1 MPAPIPSHV
10 GPYPIRGVVGSGA
23 MGMVYLAH
31 DPAIDRPVAIKTIHR
46 RLFESSDNDPSV
58 AARFRIEAKAAGRL
72 THRNIVPVYQFGEDD
87 DCAYIVM
94 EYVAGRNLRDYIQ
107 APRKLEV
114 SQVLC
119 LMLQLLDGLH
129 YAHERGVVHRDIK
142 PANLLIADD
151 GRLKITDFGIAR
163 TESSNLTR
171 GSCVI
176 GSPGY
181 IAPEQYTDREV
192 DRRVD
197 VFSAGVLLYQML
209 SGTTPFVGTDEA
221 IMYKIVYE
229 PHKPL
234 SELTKDASLQ
244 PFDAVL
250 DLALAK
256 DPARRYAT
264 ALAMRT
270 ALVALAT
277 EPLPEVLPP
286 SVVLA
291 PRLEGL
297 GAKPAVAKEGD
308 LSTPSRPHPV
318 SGASSAVSA
327 AGPAS
332 TPSRPSAPSTPSM
345 PSRPL
350 THTSP
355 SSVPVPTGW
364 DTVALA
370 QVERDLALHIGPVAR
385 VLVRRAARGL
395 TSLAAVRQAVAG
407 SIVDFEAR
415 ERFLAVAGSPRTLA
429 PTRSGTST
437 RSQVATGE
445 VETPDGAPLREGDVD
460 RAAAA
465 LVASLGPIARIV
477 AKRCAAK
484 SLTREQ
490 FVASVVEQLTPN
502 VDARR
507 VQADLWR
514 ALG

>member
-1 MPAPIPSHV
+1 MSAPLPSHI
-10 GPYPIRGVVGSGA
+10 GPYLVRGVIGSGA

-46 RLFESSDNDPSV
+46 RLLESGDDEPGV
-58 AARFRIEAKAAGRL
+58 AARFRVEAQAAGRL
-72 THRNIVPVYQFGEDD
+72 AHRNIVSIYQFGEDE

-107 APRKLEV
+107 SPRSLAV
-114 SQVLC
+114 PHVLC

-129 YAHERGVVHRDIK
+129 YAHERGIVHRDIK
-142 PANLLIADD
+142 PANLLVAED

-171 GSCVI
+171 GSVVI

-192 DRRVD
+192 DRRAD

-234 SELTKDASLQ
+234 GELTKDTALA

-250 DLALAK
+250 DRALAK
-256 DPARRYAT
+256 DRAQRYPT

-270 ALVALAT
+270 ALMALAT
-277 EPLPEVLPP
+277 DAVPDALPADIVLRPRIESHDAHP
-286 SVVLA
+286 AA
-291 PRLEGL
+291 PKPHDTPAP
-297 GAKPAVAKEGD
+297 AKP
-308 LSTPSRPHPV
+308 SSR
-318 SGASSAVSA
+318 SGISQP
-327 AGPAS
+327 G
-332 TPSRPSAPSTPSM
+332 
-345 PSRPL
+345 
-350 THTSP
+350 TSQP
-355 SSVPVPTGW
+355 GTAQPSVPVPTGW
-364 DTVALA
+364 DAQALA
-370 QVERDLALHIGPVAR
+370 EIERELAVHVGPVAR

-395 TSLAAVRQAVAG
+395 TSLAAVRLAVAG
-407 SIVDFEAR
+407 SIADFEAR
-415 ERFLAVAGSPRTLA
+415 ERFLAHGGTSGTNIAVPTTAASSFA
-429 PTRSGTST
+429 PTRAEPD
-437 RSQVATGE
+437 ATGG
-445 VETPDGAPLREGDVD
+445 VPMRDGDVD
-460 RAAAA
+460 KAAAA
-465 LVASLGPIARIV
+465 LLASLGPIARVV
-477 AKRCAAK
+477 ARRCAA
-484 SLTREQ
+484 SSQTREQ
-490 FVASVVEQLTPN
+490 FVARVLEQLTPA

>member
-1 MPAPIPSHV
+1 MAAPAPSCI
-10 GPYPIRGVVGSGA
+10 GPYLVRGVIGSGA
-23 MGMVYLAH
+23 MGVVYLAH

-46 RLFESSDNDPSV
+46 RLLESSEDEPNV
-58 AARFRIEAKAAGRL
+58 AARFRVEAKAAGRL
-72 THRNIVPVYQFGEDD
+72 THRNIVSVYQFGEEN

-114 SQVLC
+114 SHVLC
-119 LMLQLLDGLH
+119 LMVQLLDGLH
-129 YAHERGVVHRDIK
+129 YAHERGIVHRDIK

-171 GSCVI
+171 GSSVI

-209 SGTTPFVGTDEA
+209 SGTTPFAGTDEA

-234 SELTKDASLQ
+234 HKVMNDAALE

-250 DLALAK
+250 DRALAK
-256 DPARRYAT
+256 DPAQRYPSAM
-264 ALAMRT
+264 AMRT
-270 ALVALAT
+270 ALMALAT
-277 EPLPEVLPP
+277 EPLPDVLPADL
-286 SVVLA
+286 VLA
-291 PRLEGL
+291 PRHEGVE
-297 GAKPAVAKEGD
+297 AKPVVAKERD
-308 LSTPSRPHPV
+308 ASRPSGADSR
-318 SGASSAVSA
+318 SGASPRSSATISPA
-327 AGPAS
+327 PSKSLPGTGPA
-332 TPSRPSAPSTPSM
+332 
-345 PSRPL
+345 
-350 THTSP
+350 
-355 SSVPVPTGW
+355 SVPVPTGW
-364 DTVALA
+364 DSAALA
-370 QVERDLALHIGPVAR
+370 EVERELAQHVGPVAR

-407 SIVDFEAR
+407 SILDFEAR
-415 ERFLAVAGSPRTLA
+415 ERFLAKAGTPRAATA
-429 PTRSGTST
+429 ASATATKFPATQVDGETSGGVPM
-437 RSQVATGE
+437 R
-445 VETPDGAPLREGDVD
+445 DGDVD
-460 RAAAA
+460 KAAAA
-465 LVASLGPIARIV
+465 LLSSLGPIARVV
-477 AKRCAAK
+477 AKRCAAN
-484 SLTREQ
+484 SDTREQ
-490 FVASVVEQLTPN
+490 FVARVLDQLTPS

>member
-1 MPAPIPSHV
+1 MAAPTPFSI
-10 GPYPIRGVVGSGA
+10 GPYLVRGVIGSGA
-23 MGMVYLAH
+23 MGVVYLAH
-31 DPAIDRPVAIKTIHR
+31 DPAIERPVAIKTIHR
-46 RLFESSDNDPSV
+46 RLLESSDSEEN
-58 AARFRIEAKAAGRL
+58 
-72 THRNIVPVYQFGEDD
+72 

-114 SQVLC
+114 SHVLC

-129 YAHERGVVHRDIK
+129 YAHERGIVHRDVK

-171 GSCVI
+171 GSSVI

-181 IAPEQYTDREV
+181 IAPEQYTDRDV

-209 SGTTPFVGTDEA
+209 SGTTPFSGTDEA

-234 SELTKDASLQ
+234 NKVMNDAALE

-250 DLALAK
+250 DRALAK
-256 DPARRYAT
+256 DPAQRFSSAM
-264 ALAMRT
+264 AMRT
-270 ALVALAT
+270 ALMELAT
-277 EPLPEVLPP
+277 EALPDVLPADI
-286 SVVLA
+286 VLA
-291 PRLEGL
+291 PRHEEGVE
-297 GAKPAVAKEGD
+297 AKPPAANGRDSCGPAGPDSRTVRA
-308 LSTPSRPHPV
+308 PS
-318 SGASSAVSA
+318 SSASIS
-327 AGPAS
+327 P
-332 TPSRPSAPSTPSM
+332 APSKSLPGTG
-345 PSRPL
+345 
-350 THTSP
+350 P

-370 QVERDLALHIGPVAR
+370 EIERELAEHVGPVAR
-385 VLVRRAARGL
+385 VLVRRAARGS

-407 SIVDFEAR
+407 SIVDFDAR
-415 ERFLAVAGSPRTLA
+415 ERFLVNAGAPRTDMA
-429 PTRSGTST
+429 VSAAAT
-437 RSQVATGE
+437 RSQTTQADRE
-445 VETPDGAPLREGDVD
+445 APSGVPMRQGDVD
-460 RAAAA
+460 KAATA
-465 LVASLGPIARIV
+465 LLSSLGPIARVV
-477 AKRCAAK
+477 AKRCAAN
-484 SLTREQ
+484 SDTREQ
-490 FVASVVEQLTPN
+490 FVARVLDQLTPN

>member
-1 MPAPIPSHV
+1 MAAPTPSSV
-10 GPYPIRGVVGSGA
+10 GPYLVRGVIGSGA
-23 MGMVYLAH
+23 MGVVYLAH

-46 RLFESSDNDPSV
+46 RLLESGDDEPNA
-58 AARFRIEAKAAGRL
+58 AARFRVEAKAAGRL
-72 THRNIVPVYQFGEDD
+72 THRNIVSVYQFGEEN

-107 APRKLEV
+107 EPRKLEI
-114 SQVLC
+114 SHVLC

-129 YAHERGVVHRDIK
+129 YAHERGIVHRDIK

-171 GSCVI
+171 GSSVI

-209 SGTTPFVGTDEA
+209 SGTTPFAGTDEA

-234 SELTKDASLQ
+234 NKVMNDAALA

-250 DLALAK
+250 DRALAK
-256 DPARRYAT
+256 DPAQRYPSAM
-264 ALAMRT
+264 AMRN
-270 ALVALAT
+270 ALMALAT
-277 EPLPEVLPP
+277 EALPDVLPADI
-286 SVVLA
+286 VLA
-291 PRLEGL
+291 PRHEGL
-297 GAKPAVAKEGD
+297 EAKPAVARERDSQGA
-308 LSTPSRPHPV
+308 SGPQSPTGASPRSSASTSPTPSK
-318 SGASSAVSA
+318 
-327 AGPAS
+327 
-332 TPSRPSAPSTPSM
+332 
-345 PSRPL
+345 PL
-350 THTSP
+350 PGTGP

-364 DTVALA
+364 DSAALA
-370 QVERDLALHIGPVAR
+370 EVERELAHHVGPVAR

-395 TSLAAVRQAVAG
+395 TSLAAVRHAVAS

-415 ERFLAVAGSPRTLA
+415 ERFLAKAGAPRTDTAASAAATKLQATQVDGEA
-429 PTRSGTST
+429 PGG
-437 RSQVATGE
+437 V
-445 VETPDGAPLREGDVD
+445 PMREGDVD
-460 RAAAA
+460 KAAAA
-465 LVASLGPIARIV
+465 LLSSLGPIARVV

-484 SLTREQ
+484 SETREQ
-490 FVASVVEQLTPN
+490 FVARVLDQLTPSI
-502 VDARR
+502 DARR

>member
-1 MPAPIPSHV
+1 MAAPTPFSV
-10 GPYPIRGVVGSGA
+10 GPYLVRGVIGSGA
-23 MGMVYLAH
+23 MGVVYLAH

-46 RLFESSDNDPSV
+46 RLLESSDDQPNV
-58 AARFRIEAKAAGRL
+58 AARFRVEAKAAGRL
-72 THRNIVPVYQFGEDD
+72 THRNIVPVYQFGEENDL
-87 DCAYIVM
+87 AYIVM

-114 SQVLC
+114 SHVLC

-129 YAHERGVVHRDIK
+129 YAHERGIVHRDIK

-171 GSCVI
+171 GSSVI

-181 IAPEQYTDREV
+181 IAPEQYTDRDI

-209 SGTTPFVGTDEA
+209 SGTTPFAGTDEA

-234 SELTKDASLQ
+234 NKLMNDAALE

-250 DLALAK
+250 DRALAK
-256 DPARRYAT
+256 NPAQRYSSAM
-264 ALAMRT
+264 AMRT
-270 ALVALAT
+270 ALAALAT
-277 EPLPEVLPP
+277 EPLPDVLPAGI
-286 SVVLA
+286 VLA
-291 PRLEGL
+291 PRHEGL
-297 GAKPAVAKEGD
+297 EAKPVAARERESSSPGGPD
-308 LSTPSRPHPV
+308 SRPVASPRSSAPMSPTPSKSLP
-318 SGASSAVSA
+318 GT
-327 AGPAS
+327 G
-332 TPSRPSAPSTPSM
+332 
-345 PSRPL
+345 
-350 THTSP
+350 P

-364 DTVALA
+364 DTAALA
-370 QVERDLALHIGPVAR
+370 EVERELAQHVGPVAR

-415 ERFLAVAGSPRTLA
+415 ERFLARAGAPRTDPPVSATATRFQATRVDGEA
-429 PTRSGTST
+429 PSG
-437 RSQVATGE
+437 V
-445 VETPDGAPLREGDVD
+445 PMREGDVD
-460 RAAAA
+460 KAAAA
-465 LVASLGPIARIV
+465 LLSSLGPIARVV
-477 AKRCAAK
+477 AKRCAAQ
-484 SLTREQ
+484 SDTREQ
-490 FVASVVEQLTPN
+490 FVARVLDQLTPSI
-502 VDARR
+502 DARR
-507 VQADLWR
+507 VRADLWR

>member
-1 MPAPIPSHV
+1 MAASTPSCV
-10 GPYPIRGVVGSGA
+10 GPYLVRGVIGSGA
-23 MGMVYLAH
+23 MGVVYLAH

-46 RLFESSDNDPSV
+46 RLLESSDCEPNV
-58 AARFRIEAKAAGRL
+58 AARFRVEAQAAGRL
-72 THRNIVPVYQFGEDD
+72 THRNIVQVYQFGEED

-114 SQVLC
+114 PHVLC

-129 YAHERGVVHRDIK
+129 YAHERGIVHRDIK

-171 GSCVI
+171 GSSVI

-209 SGTTPFVGTDEA
+209 SGTTPFAGTDEA

-234 SELTKDASLQ
+234 RKVMNDAALE

-250 DLALAK
+250 DRALAK
-256 DPARRYAT
+256 DPARRYSSAM
-264 ALAMRT
+264 AMRT
-270 ALVALAT
+270 ALMALAT
-277 EPLPEVLPP
+277 EGLPDVLPADM
-286 SVVLA
+286 VLA
-291 PRLEGL
+291 PAHEGL
-297 GAKPAVAKEGD
+297 EAKPAVAGERDSHGR
-308 LSTPSRPHPV
+308 LGPESRSVASPR
-318 SGASSAVSA
+318 SSASMA
-327 AGPAS
+327 P
-332 TPSRPSAPSTPSM
+332 APSKSLSGTG
-345 PSRPL
+345 
-350 THTSP
+350 P

-364 DTVALA
+364 DTAALA
-370 QVERDLALHIGPVAR
+370 EVERELAHHVGPVAR

-407 SIVDFEAR
+407 AIVDFEAR
-415 ERFLAVAGSPRTLA
+415 ERFLAKAGAPRTDTAVSAVASKFQATRVDGEA
-429 PTRSGTST
+429 PS
-437 RSQVATGE
+437 
-445 VETPDGAPLREGDVD
+445 GAPMREGDVD
-460 RAAAA
+460 KAAAA
-465 LVASLGPIARIV
+465 LLSSLGPIARVV

-484 SLTREQ
+484 SDTREQ
-490 FVASVVEQLTPN
+490 FVARVLDQLTPSI
-502 VDARR
+502 DARR

>member
-1 MPAPIPSHV
+1 MPAPTPLFV

-31 DPAIDRPVAIKTIHR
+31 DLAIDRPVAIKTIHR
-46 RLFESSDNDPSV
+46 RLLESSEDEPS
-58 AARFRIEAKAAGRL
+58 ATARFRVEAKAAGRL
-72 THRNIVPVYQFGEDD
+72 THRNIVSVYQFGEDS

-107 APRKLEV
+107 APRKLDV

-129 YAHERGVVHRDIK
+129 YAHERGIVHRDIK

-171 GSCVI
+171 RSSVI

-209 SGTTPFVGTDEA
+209 SGTTPFAGTDEA

-234 SELTKDASLQ
+234 SEVTNDTELE

-250 DLALAK
+250 DRALAK
-256 DPARRYAT
+256 DPAQRYAS

-270 ALVALAT
+270 ALQALAT
-277 EPLPEVLPP
+277 EAVPDVLSADMVLPP
-286 SVVLA
+286 RLEALEAKAAAAKDRDSPGPPKPHAPSVV
-291 PRLEGL
+291 
-297 GAKPAVAKEGD
+297 
-308 LSTPSRPHPV
+308 STP
-318 SGASSAVSA
+318 GSA
-327 AGPAS
+327 
-332 TPSRPSAPSTPSM
+332 SAPSTPSKSV
-345 PSRPL
+345 PGTGP
-350 THTSP
+350 P
-355 SSVPVPTGW
+355 SVPVPTGW
-364 DTVALA
+364 DTAALA
-370 QVERDLALHIGPVAR
+370 EVERELAQHVGPVAR

-395 TSLAAVRQAVAG
+395 TSLAAVRHAVAS

-415 ERFLAVAGSPRTLA
+415 ERFLAKAGAPRTA
-429 PTRSGTST
+429 T
-437 RSQVATGE
+437 VATAAATDFQATQPEGE
-445 VETPDGAPLREGDVD
+445 APGGMPMREGDIDKAVS
-460 RAAAA
+460 A
-465 LVASLGPIARIV
+465 LLSSLGPIARVV

-484 SLTREQ
+484 SQTREQ
-490 FVASVVEQLTPN
+490 FVAHVVDQLTPGI
-502 VDARR
+502 DARR

>member
-1 MPAPIPSHV
+1 MSATIPQYV

-46 RLFESSDNDPSV
+46 RLIESSEDDPSV
-58 AARFRIEAKAAGRL
+58 AARFRVEAKAAGRL
-72 THRNIVPVYQFGEDD
+72 THRNIVSVYQFGEDN

-94 EYVAGRNLRDYIQ
+94 EYVAGRNLRDYIH

-119 LMLQLLDGLH
+119 LMGQLLDGLH
-129 YAHERGVVHRDIK
+129 YAHERGIVHRDIK

-171 GSCVI
+171 GTSVI

-181 IAPEQYTDREV
+181 IAPEQYTNSDV

-209 SGTTPFVGTDEA
+209 SGTTPFSGTDDA

-234 SELTKDASLQ
+234 SEVTKDPALE
-244 PFDAVL
+244 PFDVVL
-250 DLALAK
+250 DRALAK
-256 DPARRYAT
+256 DPAQRYAS
-264 ALAMRT
+264 AMEMRT
-270 ALVALAT
+270 ALLALAT
-277 EPLPEVLPP
+277 ETVPDVLPAGI
-286 SVVLA
+286 VLA
-291 PRLEGL
+291 PRLKSPEV
-297 GAKPAVAKEGD
+297 KPAAAKERD
-308 LSTPSRPHPV
+308 
-318 SGASSAVSA
+318 
-327 AGPAS
+327 
-332 TPSRPSAPSTPSM
+332 PSAPSRPGAASVPSINDPPTTPLS
-345 PSRPL
+345 PSKPL
-350 THTSP
+350 PVTSP
-355 SSVPVPTGW
+355 PSVPVPTGW
-364 DTVALA
+364 DTAALA
-370 QVERDLALHIGPVAR
+370 GVERELAEHVGPVAR

-415 ERFLAVAGSPRTLA
+415 ERFLAKGGA
-429 PTRSGTST
+429 PST
-437 RSQVATGE
+437 RTGTGTGTMVPTATTQFRPTQGAGE
-445 VETPDGAPLREGDVD
+445 AAAGMPMREGDVD
-460 RAAAA
+460 KAAAA
-465 LVASLGPIARIV
+465 LLSSMGPIARVV

-484 SLTREQ
+484 SQTREQ
-490 FVASVVEQLTPN
+490 FVAYVVEQLTPN
-502 VDARR
+502 MDARR

>member
-1 MPAPIPSHV
+1 MSAPTPLHV
-10 GPYPIRGVVGSGA
+10 GPYPIRGVIGSGA

-46 RLFESSDNDPSV
+46 RLLESSEDDPSV
-58 AARFRIEAKAAGRL
+58 AARFRVEAKAAGRL
-72 THRNIVPVYQFGEDD
+72 THRNIVPVYQFGEDN

-114 SQVLC
+114 PQVLC

-129 YAHERGVVHRDIK
+129 YAHERGVVHRDVK

-151 GRLKITDFGIAR
+151 GSLKITDFGIAR

-171 GSCVI
+171 GSSVI

-181 IAPEQYTDREV
+181 IAPEQYTDRDV

-209 SGTTPFVGTDEA
+209 SGSTPFVGTDEA

-234 SELTKDASLQ
+234 SEATKDAALQ
-244 PFDAVL
+244 PFDVVL
-250 DLALAK
+250 DRALAK
-256 DPARRYAT
+256 DPAQRYLT

-270 ALVALAT
+270 ALQALAT
-277 EPLPEVLPP
+277 QGLPERLPADIVLG
-286 SVVLA
+286 

-297 GAKPAVAKEGD
+297 DAKPAAAKERDSSG
-308 LSTPSRPHPV
+308 TPPP
-318 SGASSAVSA
+318 
-327 AGPAS
+327 
-332 TPSRPSAPSTPSM
+332 
-345 PSRPL
+345 
-350 THTSP
+350 
-355 SSVPVPTGW
+355 SVPVPTGW
-364 DTVALA
+364 DSAALA
-370 QVERDLALHIGPVAR
+370 DVERELAQHVGPVAR

-395 TSLAAVRQAVAG
+395 SSLAEVRHAVAG
-407 SIVDFEAR
+407 AIDDFDAR
-415 ERFLAVAGSPRTLA
+415 ERFLAKAGAPRTTTTA
-429 PTRSGTST
+429 PKAST
-437 RSQVATGE
+437 QIQAATQSATQVPNGM
-445 VETPDGAPLREGDVD
+445 PLREGDVEK
-460 RAAAA
+460 AAAA
-465 LVASLGPIARIV
+465 LLASLGPIARVV

-484 SLTREQ
+484 SRTREE
-490 FVASVVEQLTPN
+490 FVASVLEQLTPS